1 MESKGLLLVALGVWL
16 QSLTAS
22 PGGVAAADS
31 KFCAQTPLHLRTRL
45 SGHFARGEDGEK
57 EVRRG
62 RGCAP
67 GALLARAPPREVAGA
82 GFRRGG
88 EVILLRMQR
97 RWLAP
102 RSRSLPR
109 RFPRCPL
116 GSGAPGLSRDGPRG
130 VGGVGRRGGRKGP
143 VGGGCNLPARVG
155 AGGAGMKGARAKVTP
170 ARPPPVATR
179 AESGPFPRRRRR
191 GAAGKGFPRPR
202 STGDSLSAS
211 RWEWGPRWGTEDA
224 WRGGLGTRRPAS
236 VRAPGSSRLPLLG
249 PGKSSGR
256 MAR

>member
-116 GSGAPGLSRDGPRG
+116 GSGAPGLSRDGPGG

-143 VGGGCNLPARVG
+143 VGGGCNLPARG
-155 AGGAGMKGARAKVTP
+155 RRGRGWNEGRARQGDPGSAPACGNAGRKRLLPPQTP
-170 ARPPPVATR
+170 ARGGG
-179 AESGPFPRRRRR
+179 E
-191 GAAGKGFPRPR
+191 GF
-202 STGDSLSAS
+202 SAS
-211 RWEWGPRWGTEDA
+211 
-224 WRGGLGTRRPAS
+224 
-236 VRAPGSSRLPLLG
+236 
-249 PGKSSGR
+249 
-256 MAR
+256 

>member
-97 RWLAP
+97 RWLSGPALCPAGSRAVPSAP
-102 RSRSLPR
+102 ERPGSVGTG
-109 RFPRCPL
+109 L
-116 GSGAPGLSRDGPRG
+116 GGG
-130 VGGVGRRGGRKGP
+130 GGVGRRGGRKGP
-143 VGGGCNLPARVG
+143 VGGGCNLPARG
-155 AGGAGMKGARAKVTP
+155 RRGRGWNEGRARQGDPGSAPACGNAGRKRPLPPQTP
-170 ARPPPVATR
+170 ARGGG
-179 AESGPFPRRRRR
+179 E
-191 GAAGKGFPRPR
+191 GF
-202 STGDSLSAS
+202 SAS
-211 RWEWGPRWGTEDA
+211 
-224 WRGGLGTRRPAS
+224 
-236 VRAPGSSRLPLLG
+236 
-249 PGKSSGR
+249 
-256 MAR
+256 

>member
-97 RWLAP
+97 RWLPGPALCPAGSRAVPSAP
-102 RSRSLPR
+102 ERPGSVGTG
-109 RFPRCPL
+109 L
-116 GSGAPGLSRDGPRG
+116 GGG

-143 VGGGCNLPARVG
+143 VGGGCNLPARG
-155 AGGAGMKGARAKVTP
+155 RRGRGWNEGRARQGDPGSAPACGNAGRKRLLPPQTP
-170 ARPPPVATR
+170 ARGGG
-179 AESGPFPRRRRR
+179 E
-191 GAAGKGFPRPR
+191 GF
-202 STGDSLSAS
+202 SAS
-211 RWEWGPRWGTEDA
+211 
-224 WRGGLGTRRPAS
+224 
-236 VRAPGSSRLPLLG
+236 
-249 PGKSSGR
+249 
-256 MAR
+256 

>member
-45 SGHFARGEDGEK
+45 SGHFARGEDGKK

-97 RWLAP
+97 RWLPGPALCPAGSRAVPSAP
-102 RSRSLPR
+102 ERPGSVGTG
-109 RFPRCPL
+109 L
-116 GSGAPGLSRDGPRG
+116 GGW

-143 VGGGCNLPARVG
+143 VGGGCNLPARG
-155 AGGAGMKGARAKVTP
+155 RRGRGWNEGRARQGDPGSAPACGNAGRKRLLPPQTP
-170 ARPPPVATR
+170 ARGGG
-179 AESGPFPRRRRR
+179 E
-191 GAAGKGFPRPR
+191 GF
-202 STGDSLSAS
+202 SAS
-211 RWEWGPRWGTEDA
+211 
-224 WRGGLGTRRPAS
+224 
-236 VRAPGSSRLPLLG
+236 
-249 PGKSSGR
+249 
-256 MAR
+256 

>member
-97 RWLAP
+97 RWLPGPALCPAGSRAVPSAP
-102 RSRSLPR
+102 ERP
-109 RFPRCPL
+109 
-116 GSGAPGLSRDGPRG
+116 GSVGTGPGGG

-143 VGGGCNLPARVG
+143 VGGGCNLPARG
-155 AGGAGMKGARAKVTP
+155 RRGRGWNEGRARQGDPGSAPACGNAGRKRPLPPQTP
-170 ARPPPVATR
+170 ARGGG
-179 AESGPFPRRRRR
+179 E
-191 GAAGKGFPRPR
+191 GF
-202 STGDSLSAS
+202 SAS
-211 RWEWGPRWGTEDA
+211 
-224 WRGGLGTRRPAS
+224 
-236 VRAPGSSRLPLLG
+236 
-249 PGKSSGR
+249 
-256 MAR
+256 

>member
-97 RWLAP
+97 RWLPGPALSPAGSRAVPSAP
-102 RSRSLPR
+102 EHPGSVGTG
-109 RFPRCPL
+109 L
-116 GSGAPGLSRDGPRG
+116 GEWEGW
-130 VGGVGRRGGRKGP
+130 GGEAGGRALLAEA
-143 VGGGCNLPARVG
+143 GCNLPARG
-155 AGGAGMKGARAKVTP
+155 RRGRGWNEGRARQGDPGSAPACGNAGRKRLLPPQTP
-170 ARPPPVATR
+170 ARGGG
-179 AESGPFPRRRRR
+179 E
-191 GAAGKGFPRPR
+191 GF
-202 STGDSLSAS
+202 SAS
-211 RWEWGPRWGTEDA
+211 
-224 WRGGLGTRRPAS
+224 
-236 VRAPGSSRLPLLG
+236 
-249 PGKSSGR
+249 
-256 MAR
+256 